1 MAKSSS
7 YRGRLAPS
15 PTGYLHL
22 GHARTFWV
30 AWQRARAAHGKL
42 IFRNED
48 LDYQRCKPEF
58 VNAMYEDLRWLGLD
72 WDEGPDIG
80 GPFAPYAQSER
91 RSFYL
96 DAWRKLRDTGL
107 IYPCTCSR
115 KDLERALSAPH
126 EEPLHGGPAHGAEFH
141 LLNDCGPQARGPRQT
156 RSWFAG
162 AEKPSPEDAKDNS
175 SQPGAVAVQF
185 PPEGPSSQTSAATIQ
200 SLMVDDEL
208 PYPGTCRE
216 KTTTAKDYDSPAG
229 VSWRFKVSD
238 GETISF
244 DDGYFGR
251 QEFVAGR
258 DFTDFLLWR
267 RDDIPAYQLAVVVDD
282 AAMQITEVVRGADL
296 LKSTAR
302 QLLLVRT
309 LGYPV
314 PAYFHCPLLRDEKN
328 VRLAK
333 RHDALSLRKLME
345 QGVQAEELRE
355 RFEAKPYR

>member
-1 MAKSSS
+1 MRA

-30 AWQRARAAHGKL
+30 AWQRARAAAGKL
-42 IFRNED
+42 VFRNED

-80 GPFAPYAQSER
+80 GPFAPYSQSER
-91 RSFYL
+91 RSFYVE
-96 DAWRKLRDTGL
+96 AWRRLRDGGY

-126 EEPLHGGPAHGAEFH
+126 EEPQ
-141 LLNDCGPQARGPRQT
+141 DT
-156 RSWFAG
+156 WTAG
-162 AEKPSPEDAKDNS
+162 ALACAQDPSLQQEAAS
-175 SQPGAVAVQF
+175 LQPA
-185 PPEGPSSQTSAATIQ
+185 P
-200 SLMVDDEL
+200 DDEL
-208 PYPGTCRE
+208 PYPGTCRA
-216 KTTTAKDYDSPAG
+216 KIGTAKDYDSPAG
-229 VSWRFKVSD
+229 VSWRFKVPD
-238 GETISF
+238 GELISF
-244 DDGYFGR
+244 DDGFFGP
-251 QEFVAGR
+251 QQFVAGR
-258 DFTDFLLWR
+258 DFADFLLWR

-282 AAMQITEVVRGADL
+282 EAMQITEVVRGADL

-302 QLLLVRT
+302 QLLLIRA
-309 LGYPV
+309 LGYST

-333 RHDALSLRKLME
+333 RSDALSLRTLRGRGATSESLMQQFE
-345 QGVQAEELRE
+345 QDLRLTN
-355 RFEAKPYR
+355 RPSLS